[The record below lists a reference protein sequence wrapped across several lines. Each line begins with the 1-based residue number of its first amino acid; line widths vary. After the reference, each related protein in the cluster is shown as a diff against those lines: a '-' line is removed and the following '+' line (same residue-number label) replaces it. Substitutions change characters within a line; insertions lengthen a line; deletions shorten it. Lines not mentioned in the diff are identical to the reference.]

1 VTFAAYRVSA
11 LLAKEL
17 AELRRNRVALVPV
30 LILAIVTVALPFL
43 IALVIPMIVGEPLAA
58 DPEFA
63 RAVKRSAIP
72 QGIRM
77 SDEAAVQ
84 TFIFQQFMLLQLLI
98 PVTGAMAFAGYSLI
112 GEKQGRTLEPLLATP
127 ITTAELLIAKGL
139 GALLPSLG
147 IMVVALAV
155 YLAGMLAFAAPHVF
169 SAVVS
174 ARTALLVM
182 GFGPVAAL
190 VALQI
195 AVLVSSRVNDP
206 RTAQQFGA
214 LLILPITAV
223 FVMQFNGVIRLTV
236 PVITMA
242 LVALCALWVL
252 LVVLGV
258 ALFEREAI
266 LTRWK

>member
-1 VTFAAYRVSA
+1 VTFSTHRVWA
-11 LLAKEL
+11 LLVKET

-30 LILAIVTVALPFL
+30 LILAAVTVVLPFL
-43 IALVIPMIVGEPLAA
+43 ITLVIPMVVGEPLSG

-63 RAVKRSAIP
+63 RALERGAVS
-72 QGIRM
+72 QGDGM

-84 TFIFQQFMLLQLLI
+84 AFIFQQFMLLQLLI

-139 GALLPSLG
+139 GALLPSLA
-147 IMVVALAV
+147 IMLGSLAV
-155 YLAGMLAFAAPHVF
+155 YMAGMLAFAAPSVF
-169 SAVVS
+169 SAVMNLR
-174 ARTALLVM
+174 AALLVL
-182 GFGPVAAL
+182 GFGPVGAL

-195 AVLVSSRVNDP
+195 ALLVSSRVNDP

-223 FVMQFNGVIRLTV
+223 VVMQFSGAIRLTV
-236 PVITMA
+236 PVILIVVGA
-242 LVALCALWVL
+242 LFFVWLM
-252 LVVLGV
+252 LVMLGV